1 MPYST
6 PVWVQRLAPSS
17 RLHECRGSPRPKRTL
32 RPKGRRYTAVL
43 LFEFNVTSRGRSLAR
58 RLCEERVIVFPAST
72 AKAALAHAK
81 AYGRAEQ
88 HSYTNARGGKVR
100 FRFVGLLDLLHV
112 GVECGPEEVWYGLRE
127 LLRPMERR
135 RSLVPPEASL
145 NAVRIERAV

>member
-1 MPYST
+1 
-6 PVWVQRLAPSS
+6 
-17 RLHECRGSPRPKRTL
+17 
-32 RPKGRRYTAVL
+32 VL

-72 AKAALAHAK
+72 AKAALVHAK

-112 GVECGPEEVWYGLRE
+112 GVECTPEEVWYGLRE
-127 LLRPMERR
+127 HVRPMERR

-145 NAVRIERAV
+145 NAMRLERAV